1 MGLHGDKEFPSLMA
15 EGIILLMLTGFVS
28 RPMLLRRKTRRQMG
42 MERKHEDHKN
52 SQIHLKP
59 SPQGEAKQ
67 EKEVWAGERKL

>member
-1 MGLHGDKEFPSLMA
+1 MGLHGDKEFPSLVS
-15 EGIILLMLTGFVS
+15 EGIILLYVDWLCLTSHVVE
-28 RPMLLRRKTRRQMG
+28 K
-42 MERKHEDHKN
+42 EDPKADGNGKKDQKN